1 MKLIHKISNIKW
13 LKVTFWLLCILT
25 LLSILIVE
33 NVDSKET
40 PWTKTKINVVNHKE
54 LAFVQNETID
64 GILKENN
71 FEFKDQ
77 VIESID
83 KLKIEEVLQKNPFI
97 KQAEVYS
104 DFHGVLSIDI
114 KQKAPLLR
122 IERKSGSYYLDHKGE
137 YIPLSD
143 NFTARVPIFHV
154 ESDSTQDQSL
164 FDFYKN
170 VEKRPL
176 LKSQIADVYVNSF
189 EEYTFV
195 PQFGNFI
202 VELGDSDD
210 LEEKFIKFEHTM
222 NYILKNEGWEKY
234 KAINLAF
241 KDQVVCTKK

>member
-1 MKLIHKISNIKW
+1 MKLIHKISSIKW
-13 LKVTFWLLCILT
+13 VKISFWLLSILT
-25 LLSILIVE
+25 LLIILIIE
-33 NVDSKET
+33 NIDSKET
-40 PWTKTKINVVNHKE
+40 PWTKTKINVINNKT
-54 LAFVQNETID
+54 LAFVQNETI
-64 GILKENN
+64 GEILKENN
-71 FEFKDQ
+71 FDFNDQ

-83 KLKIEEVLQKNPFI
+83 KLKVEEVLLRNPFI

-104 DFHGVLSIDI
+104 DFHGVLNIDI
-114 KQKAPLLR
+114 KQKTPLIR
-122 IERKSGSYYLDHKGE
+122 IERTKGAYYLDHRGE
-137 YIPLSD
+137 FIPLSD
-143 NFTARVPIFHV
+143 NFTARVPVFHV
-154 ESDSTQDQSL
+154 ESDSTKDISL
-164 FDFYKN
+164 FNFYKN

-176 LKSQIADVYVNSF
+176 MKSQIADVYVNSF

-210 LEEKFIKFEHTM
+210 LNEKFIKFEHTM

>member
-1 MKLIHKISNIKW
+1 MKMISKISNIKW
-13 LKVTFWLLCILT
+13 LKVTFWLLSILT
-25 LLSILIVE
+25 LLTLVIIE
-33 NVDSKET
+33 NIDTKET
-40 PWTKTKINVVNHKE
+40 PWVKTSVHVLNHKE
-54 LAFVQNETID
+54 LAFVQHETID

-83 KLKIEEVLQKNPFI
+83 KLKIEEVLLKNPYI
-97 KQAEVYS
+97 ENAEVYS
-104 DFHGVLSIDI
+104 DFYGELSIEVH
-114 KQKAPLLR
+114 QKAPLIR
-122 IERKSGSYYLDHKGE
+122 VERAKGSYYLDQKGE
-137 YIPLSD
+137 FIPLSKH
-143 NFTARVPIFHV
+143 FTARVPIFHV
-154 ESDSTQDQSL
+154 ESDQVEDVKL
-164 FDFYKN
+164 FNFYKN

-202 VELGDSDD
+202 VELGDSDH
-210 LEEKFIKFEHTM
+210 LNEKFTKFEHTM

>member
-1 MKLIHKISNIKW
+1 MKMISRILNIKW
-13 LKVTFWLLCILT
+13 LKITFWLLSILT
-25 LLSILIVE
+25 LVFLVLIE
-33 NVDSKET
+33 NIHGKET
-40 PWTKTKINVVNHKE
+40 PWVNTKVNVVNHKT

-64 GILKENN
+64 GILKEND

-97 KQAEVYS
+97 ESAEVFS
-104 DFHGVLSIDI
+104 DFYGELNIEIH
-114 KQKAPLLR
+114 QKAPLLR
-122 IERKSGSYYLDHKGE
+122 IERTSGAYYLDQNGE

-143 NFTARVPIFHV
+143 QFTARVPIFHV
-154 ESDSTQDQSL
+154 ESDSIKDKNL
-164 FDFYKN
+164 FDFYKK

-202 VELGDSDD
+202 VELGDRDD

>member
-1 MKLIHKISNIKW
+1 MKVIDKISNTKW
-13 LKVTFWLLCILT
+13 LKVTFWLLSILT
-25 LLSILIVE
+25 LLTILIFE
-33 NVDSKET
+33 NINSKEI
-40 PWTKTKINVVNHKE
+40 PWAKTNVLVVNSKD

-64 GILKENN
+64 EILKENN

-83 KLKIEEVLQKNPFI
+83 KLKIEEVLLKNPFI
-97 KQAEVYS
+97 KQAEVHS
-104 DFHGVLSIDI
+104 DFYGTLTIHI
-114 KQKAPLLR
+114 KQKTPLLR
-122 IERKSGSYYLDHKGE
+122 IERASGSYYLDYKGGF
-137 YIPLSD
+137 IPLSD
-143 NFTARVPIFHV
+143 NFTARVPVFHI
-154 ESDSTQDQSL
+154 ESDSTQDKTL

-202 VELGDSDD
+202 VELGDRDN
-210 LEEKFIKFEHTM
+210 LEEKFKKFEHTM

-234 KAINLAF
+234 KTINLAF

>member
-1 MKLIHKISNIKW
+1 MKIISKISKIKW
-13 LKVTFWLLCILT
+13 LKVTFWLLSIFT
-25 LLSILIVE
+25 LLIVVILE
-33 NVDSKET
+33 NINSKET
-40 PWTKTKINVVNHKE
+40 PWVKTNVNVINHKD

-71 FEFKDQ
+71 FEFQDQ

-83 KLKIEEVLQKNPFI
+83 KLKIEEVLLKNPFI
-97 KQAEVYS
+97 EQAEVYS
-104 DFHGVLSIDI
+104 DFYGHLNIDI
-114 KQKAPLLR
+114 HQKAPWLR
-122 IERKSGSYYLDHKGE
+122 IERASGSYYLDHKGE

-154 ESDSTQDQSL
+154 ESDSIKDKTLSG
-164 FDFYKN
+164 FYKK
-170 VEKRPL
+170 VEKRPM

-202 VELGDSDD
+202 VELGDGDN
-210 LEEKFIKFEHTM
+210 LEEKFKKFEHTM

>member
-1 MKLIHKISNIKW
+1 MKMINRISNIKW
-13 LKVTFWLLCILT
+13 VKVTFWLLSIFT
-25 LLSILIVE
+25 LVILIILE
-33 NVDSKET
+33 NVNAKET
-40 PWTKTKINVVNHKE
+40 PWVKTSVNVLNHKE

-64 GILKENN
+64 EILKENN

-97 KQAEVYS
+97 EGAEVYS
-104 DFHGVLSIDI
+104 DFFGELSIEI
-114 KQKAPLLR
+114 HQKSPLLR
-122 IERKSGSYYLDHKGE
+122 IERKSGSYYLDQKGE
-137 YIPLSD
+137 QIPLSD
-143 NFTARVPIFHV
+143 QFTARVPIFHV
-154 ESDSTQDQSL
+154 ESDSTKDNSL

-170 VEKRPL
+170 VEKRPM
-176 LKSQIADVYVNSF
+176 LKSQVADVYVNSF

-202 VELGDSDD
+202 VELGDSDN
-210 LEEKFIKFEHTM
+210 LEEKFEKFEHTM
-222 NYILKNEGWEKY
+222 NEILKSEGWEKY